1 MSVEPEPFV
10 GMETVRHH
18 LGDITRVTVYRYM
31 HDGMPSYSGRSGRRL
46 FKLSEVDAWLFGD
59 ELDDSRFKRT
69 EGTAS

>member
-31 HDGMPSYSGRSGRRL
+31 HDGMPSHSGRSGRRL
-46 FKLSEVDAWLFGD
+46 FKLS
-59 ELDDSRFKRT
+59 
-69 EGTAS
+69 